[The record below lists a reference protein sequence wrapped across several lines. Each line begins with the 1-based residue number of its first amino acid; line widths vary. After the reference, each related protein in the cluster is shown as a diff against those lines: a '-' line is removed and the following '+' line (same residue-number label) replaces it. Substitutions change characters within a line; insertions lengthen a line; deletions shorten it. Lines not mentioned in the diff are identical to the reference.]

1 METAVILE
9 TVVPKKVIGKPQEDP
24 YTITVDFF
32 FDKKEIIT
40 IRTAAFTKE
49 NKKEAWYKL
58 VKNYMMETNS
68 KPCVITFSN
77 GTVASNVFLTDSQ
90 LQGLIHNQYGQ
101 ENNKL

>member
-24 YTITVDFF
+24 YTLMVDFF

-49 NKKEAWYKL
+49 NKKEAWYEL
-58 VKNYMMETNS
+58 VENYMIETNS

-77 GTVASNVFLTDSQ
+77 GAVISNVFLTDSQ
-90 LQGLIHNQYGQ
+90 LSDLIHNQYGQ
-101 ENNKL
+101 ENNK

>member
-1 METAVILE
+1 MEKAVILE
-9 TVVPKKVIGKPQEDP
+9 TIVPKKVIGKPQEDP
-24 YTITVDFF
+24 YTLTADFF

-58 VKNYMMETNS
+58 VKNYMIETNS

-77 GTVASNVFLTDSQ
+77 GAVISNVFLTDLQ
-90 LQGLIHNQYGQ
+90 LSDLIHNQYGQ
-101 ENNKL
+101 KNNK